1 LQISDSAPSF
11 LTKKASIEEQKEIVE
26 KLKGDWKLL
35 WSERFKD
42 KVRAEDV
49 SIDAFPTLRVE
60 QGTIIHATRDFKTL
74 NFKEILD
81 QYKVENPE
89 RFIQPDPH
97 TGGWN
102 KFVKEN
108 ITNKKTT
115 TKHHAHQ
122 TPPKHNKTKKQPSTK
137 ARGWLH
143 TT

>member
-1 LQISDSAPSF
+1 MQISDASPSF

-49 SIDAFPTLRVE
+49 SIDAFPTLMVE

-102 KFVKEN
+102 KFVKAN
-108 ITNKKTT
+108 ITNQKNTKK
-115 TKHHAHQ
+115 HQ
-122 TPPKHNKTKKQPSTK
+122 TQQIQPKSNKPKKQQPTK

-143 TT
+143 TA